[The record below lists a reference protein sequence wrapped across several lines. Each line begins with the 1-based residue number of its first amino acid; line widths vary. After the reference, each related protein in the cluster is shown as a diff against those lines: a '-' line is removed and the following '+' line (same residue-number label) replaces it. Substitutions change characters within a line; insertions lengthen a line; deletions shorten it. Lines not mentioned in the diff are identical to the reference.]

1 MVAMTAVHFSF
12 KSPCLKCLSRTLKRK
27 PSVEVSSPRSS
38 KETGKC
44 LTKSGSACSPLM
56 YLKLQLNKNSYSEN
70 KNSAKIW
77 RFVLIFSTLLQLQTK
92 SSNSE
97 IYKSNRLWL
106 NIFVFSVFSNSW
118 CSSPE
123 VKSKHSLP
131 FQLGRG
137 FAFFRR
143 TIDLHFIPNVIARE
157 ASGNDRTFVR

>member
-56 YLKLQLNKNSYSEN
+56 YLKLQSNKTLTRKIPPKFDVLFWFSQSCYSCKQN
-70 KNSAKIW
+70 HRIAKSTSLIS
-77 RFVLIFSTLLQLQTK
+77 FDLIFLSSQFLATADAFK
-92 SSNSE
+92 S
-97 IYKSNRLWL
+97 
-106 NIFVFSVFSNSW
+106 
-118 CSSPE
+118 E

-131 FQLGRG
+131 FQLCRG

-143 TIDLHFIPNVIARE
+143 TIDLYFIPNVIARE